1 MNTFELLEEL
11 RSASR
16 ETLHSIVLTIVFED
30 DPVATGKIMNILDLS
45 NPDDVRIHK
54 EFITCILLLM
64 STIVEYHIKC
74 KKPEIPSPSFVAECF
89 KVNLESFYKKAKIK
103 TPYEKQTISK
113 KITKPPVILN

>member
-1 MNTFELLEEL
+1 MNSFELLEDL

-16 ETLHSIVLTIVFED
+16 DNLHSIVLTIVFED
-30 DPVATGKIMNILDLS
+30 DSVLAGKLINILDLS

-64 STIVEYHIKC
+64 STIVDAHIKC

>member
-30 DPVATGKIMNILDLS
+30 DPVATGKIINILDLKNS
-45 NPDDVRIHK
+45 DDVRIHK

-64 STIVEYHIKC
+64 STTVDSHIRC
-74 KKPEIPSPSFVAECF
+74 KQPEIPSPCFVAKCF
-89 KVNLESFYKKAKIK
+89 KVNLESFYKKAKIR
-103 TPYEKQTISK
+103 TQLEQQTRSK

>member
-1 MNTFELLEEL
+1 MNTFELLEAL

-16 ETLHSIVLTIVFED
+16 DNLHSIVLTIVFED
-30 DPVATGKIMNILDLS
+30 DPVIAGKLMNILDLN

-64 STIVEYHIKC
+64 STIVDSHIKC
-74 KKPEIPSPSFVAECF
+74 KKPEIPSPSFAADCF

-103 TPYEKQTISK
+103 IPYEKQTIST